1 MGKLGK
7 CPLMAALV
15 MLVSFG
21 NPVDVPNGQAGK
33 KTGKDEMLQ
42 AGYFVRPSSYIRR
55 AVEAGRIRFI
65 SVQLTGH
72 LQTGPL
78 AIYPSRQ
85 PRPKLS
91 HQPVNFVQGYCTSVV
106 HSNSVKCT
114 KFAAREYSALI
125 PAGGP
130 PLPTLCWGPPC
141 PGCPHTP
148 STLTIGPR

>member
-55 AVEAGRIRFI
+55 ALEAGRIRFI
-65 SVQLTGH
+65 SVQRVISERSG
-72 LQTGPL
+72 
-78 AIYPSRQ
+78 
-85 PRPKLS
+85 
-91 HQPVNFVQGYCTSVV
+91 N
-106 HSNSVKCT
+106 
-114 KFAAREYSALI
+114 
-125 PAGGP
+125 
-130 PLPTLCWGPPC
+130 
-141 PGCPHTP
+141 
-148 STLTIGPR
+148 